1 VFLVLAVT
9 RFAYNCCSSQSR
21 GEHGSAGALSS
32 ALGRIDRSFR
42 SPLDIQTDRLWP
54 FIDLDRRDATL
65 SFLPPPPFP
74 SPLFSPI
81 MFYNTEM
88 LTKRGP
94 LARVWMAS
102 HLSTKLTKS
111 NLLATSIPSSVSSI
125 LGEALLPMALRLSG
139 QLLLGVARIYSRKT
153 KYLLDDCNETL
164 AKVKKAFRPGA
175 VDMDEGETG
184 RGGAGI
190 TLGLQEGGLDEI
202 LNHNDFLGP
211 QW

>member
-1 VFLVLAVT
+1 
-9 RFAYNCCSSQSR
+9 
-21 GEHGSAGALSS
+21 
-32 ALGRIDRSFR
+32 
-42 SPLDIQTDRLWP
+42 
-54 FIDLDRRDATL
+54 
-65 SFLPPPPFP
+65 
-74 SPLFSPI
+74 

-102 HLSTKLTKS
+102 HLSTKLTKT

-139 QLLLGVARIYSRKT
+139 QLLLGVARIYSRKA

-164 AKVKKAFRPGA
+164 SKVKKAFRPGQ
-175 VDMDEGETG
+175 VDMEEVDTG
-184 RGGAGI
+184 ARGGAGGI
-190 TLGLQEGGLDEI
+190 TLGLQEGGLEDI
-202 LNHNDFLGP
+202 LNQYDYGGN